1 MGNQV
6 SEVRGKI
13 VMWDGSVQEIEQP
26 LTVAELMLEHP
37 EQVVVELHSA
47 VKQKR
52 ATPLPADNKLETN
65 KVYLMLPIKR
75 GKPVGLSGEDTRRI
89 LLILNS
95 ALHHS
100 KFVPW
105 LTRLCQNT
113 TTIVEPQRK
122 EITKQE
128 QESCQL
134 FFPEILE
141 GRPEYLNR
149 QVSGK
154 GWKPTLDTIKENN
167 IDRKLTHWKS
177 DHDFSCKKVME
188 HRAYVDDHY
197 GCDPTILVEGTVL
210 PTQHGVCKMVNGRN
224 ML

>member
-1 MGNQV
+1 MGNQLV
-6 SEVRGKI
+6 SLRPSEATGKI
-13 VMWDGSVQEIEQP
+13 VTWDGSVHEIEQS

-47 VKQKR
+47 VNNKR
-52 ATPLPADNKLETN
+52 PTPLPADNKLETN
-65 KVYLMLPIKR
+65 KVYLMLPLKR
-75 GKPVGLSGEDTRRI
+75 GKPVGLSGEETRRI

-95 ALHHS
+95 ALQHSKCLVGSSSSSSS

-122 EITKQE
+122 INEEITEKSDE
-128 QESCQL
+128 ESCQL
-134 FFPEILE
+134 FLSEMLE

-154 GWKPTLDTIKENN
+154 GWKPTLDTIKEKN
-167 IDRKLTHWKS
+167 IDRKLTHWLFLKT
-177 DHDFSCKKVME
+177 F
-188 HRAYVDDHY
+188 
-197 GCDPTILVEGTVL
+197 
-210 PTQHGVCKMVNGRN
+210 
-224 ML
+224 

>member
-122 EITKQE
+122 INEEITEKSDE
-128 QESCQL
+128 ESCQL
-134 FFPEILE
+134 FLPEMLE

-167 IDRKLTHWKS
+167 IDRKLTHWLFLKT
-177 DHDFSCKKVME
+177 F
-188 HRAYVDDHY
+188 
-197 GCDPTILVEGTVL
+197 
-210 PTQHGVCKMVNGRN
+210 
-224 ML
+224 

>member
-134 FFPEILE
+134 FFPEI
-141 GRPEYLNR
+141 
-149 QVSGK
+149 QGK
-154 GWKPTLDTIKENN
+154 GGSLLWTPLRRIILTENSLTGCSS
-167 IDRKLTHWKS
+167 RPFSHTYTKLLYICSLFVICFWYCCF
-177 DHDFSCKKVME
+177 FSWSFIPM
-188 HRAYVDDHY
+188 
-197 GCDPTILVEGTVL
+197 I
-210 PTQHGVCKMVNGRN
+210 
-224 ML
+224 

>member
-1 MGNQV
+1 MGNQLV
-6 SEVRGKI
+6 SLRPSEATGKI
-13 VMWDGSVQEIEQP
+13 ITWDGSVHEIEQS

-47 VKQKR
+47 VNNKR
-52 ATPLPADNKLETN
+52 PTPLPADNKLETN
-65 KVYLMLPIKR
+65 KVYLMLPLKR

-122 EITKQE
+122 INEEITEKSDE
-128 QESCQL
+128 ESCQL
-134 FFPEILE
+134 FLPEMLE

-154 GWKPTLDTIKENN
+154 GWKPTLDTIKEKN
-167 IDRKLTHWKS
+167 IDRKLTHWLFLKT
-177 DHDFSCKKVME
+177 F
-188 HRAYVDDHY
+188 
-197 GCDPTILVEGTVL
+197 
-210 PTQHGVCKMVNGRN
+210 
-224 ML
+224 